1 MYGECQGVAPRGI
14 GLRVVRVMVVLRL
27 FEMDVPVAMVA

>member
-1 MYGECQGVAPRGI
+1 MYRECQGVAPRGI

-27 FEMDVPVAMVA
+27 FEMDVSVAVEA